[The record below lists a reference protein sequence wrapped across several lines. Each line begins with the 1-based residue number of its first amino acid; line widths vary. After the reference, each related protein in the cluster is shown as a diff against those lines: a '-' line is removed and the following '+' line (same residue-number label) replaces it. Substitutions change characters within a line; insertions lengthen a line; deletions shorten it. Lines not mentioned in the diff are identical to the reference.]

1 MAEDIIHW
9 QDDGS
14 PKSLIYDDIYFSTD
28 NGMAESKAVFLE
40 GIDAP
45 DVWQGRDQF
54 TICELG
60 FGTGLNFLNTV
71 RLWMENSTENQQL
84 NYITTELHP
93 LAKVEIEKAVHWSEL
108 KDYKRDFLAHYPSP
122 SFTLYDGRVSFEFL
136 IGDCVQSLAESEAKI
151 DAWYMDGFAPAKN
164 PDMWSDEI
172 FNHMARLS
180 NDGARVAT
188 FTSAGFVR
196 RGLSLVNFKMS
207 KKPGYG
213 KKREMLSGIFA
224 K

>member
-1 MAEDIIHW
+1 MGKNIIHW
-9 QDDGS
+9 QNDGS
-14 PKSLIYDDIYFSTD
+14 PRSALYDDIYFSTD
-28 NGMAESKAVFLE
+28 NGMEESKAVFLD

-71 RLWMENSTENQQL
+71 RLWMENSTENQCL
-84 NYITTELHP
+84 NYHATELYP

-108 KDYKRDFLAHYPSP
+108 KDCKRDFLAHYPKTS
-122 SFTLYDGRVSFEFL
+122 STLYDGRVSFEFHP
-136 IGDCVQSLAESEAKI
+136 GDCAQSLAESEAKI

-164 PDMWSDEI
+164 PDMWSNEI
-172 FNHMARLS
+172 FTQMARLS

-207 KKPGYG
+207 KRPGHG
-213 KKREMLSGIFA
+213 KKREMICGIFS